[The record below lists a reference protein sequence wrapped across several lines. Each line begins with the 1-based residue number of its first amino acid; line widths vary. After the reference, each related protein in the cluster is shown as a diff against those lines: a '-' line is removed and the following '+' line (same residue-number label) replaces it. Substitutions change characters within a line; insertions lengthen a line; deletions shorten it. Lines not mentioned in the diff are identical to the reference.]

1 MKITLSIILPALAIG
16 LCLSQ
21 PVSADG
27 TQTWPGTLYRNGGY
41 FGDQNSDVVLH
52 RDDSTYTTAKNM
64 PSVPG
69 APSSSADEAQASM
82 HATTWKGTLYRN
94 GGYFGP
100 ENSDESIENPQP

>member
-1 MKITLSIILPALAIG
+1 MKNSSSIILPALVIG

-21 PVSADG
+21 PVLADG

-52 RDDSTYTTAKNM
+52 RDDGTYTEDM

-69 APSSSADEAQASM
+69 TPGSNADEAQVSM

-94 GGYFGP
+94 GGYFGA
-100 ENSDESIENPQP
+100 ENSDENIENPQPC